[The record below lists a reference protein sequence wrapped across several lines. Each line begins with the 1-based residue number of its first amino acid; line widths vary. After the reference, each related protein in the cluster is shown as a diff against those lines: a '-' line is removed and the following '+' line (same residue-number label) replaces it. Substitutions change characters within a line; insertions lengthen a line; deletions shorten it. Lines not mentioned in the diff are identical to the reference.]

1 MLRHLASSLYAGALA
16 LLLLAFTVQ
25 PAHAQ
30 PPAVLDQ
37 PAQNPMAGGP
47 LAADLAPATVEQQ
60 DATTSIYW
68 GAWIAGSQY
77 GHQNAPWD
85 TGAIDHFE
93 ANAGKRISIL
103 HWGQAWQRCS
113 PTCVYQEFREQKP
126 QYDAMWQRGII
137 PLVDW
142 ASWNSSV
149 QPQYNQPAFSL
160 GRIIAGDHDAYI
172 RRWAREA
179 KAWGHPFFLRF
190 NWEMNGNWFPW
201 SETRNGNSSGQYVSS
216 WRHVREIFRAEG
228 VTNVSWV
235 WCPNVIDPIS
245 TVSLSHYYPG
255 RKYVDWMCI
264 DGYNWGTNPVKPD
277 RWKSFS
283 ELFNPT
289 YTKLIQISSKPIM
302 IGETASTEYGGS
314 KAAWITDMLTV
325 ALPQKFPRI
334 GALVWF
340 NWNADGMDW
349 VIETS
354 STAQAAFAKGI
365 ASSYY
370 RPGQFSAAGAAED
383 LLLNRH
389 LFVCPDDECL
399 YLPAIATQ

>member
-1 MLRHLASSLYAGALA
+1 MLRHLASSLHTGALA
-16 LLLLAFTVQ
+16 LLLLASAAQ
-25 PAHAQ
+25 PAFAQ
-30 PPAVLDQ
+30 VPTLFNQ
-37 PAQNPMAGGP
+37 PAQDP
-47 LAADLAPATVEQQ
+47 APAPLIAPAAVEQQ

-68 GAWIAGSQY
+68 GAWIDGSQY

-103 HWGQAWQRCS
+103 HWGQAWQRCGT
-113 PTCVYQEFREQKP
+113 TCVYQEFNEQKP

-137 PLVDW
+137 PLIDW
-142 ASWNSSV
+142 ASWNSSAS
-149 QPQYNQPAFSL
+149 PKYTQPAFSL

-172 RRWAREA
+172 HRWAQEA

-201 SETRNGNSSGQYVSS
+201 SETRNGNSSGQYVTA
-216 WRHVREIFRAEG
+216 WRHVRDIFRAEG
-228 VTNVSWV
+228 VINVSWV
-235 WCPNVIDPIS
+235 WCPNVVNSNS

-264 DGYNWGTNPVKPD
+264 DGYNWGANPIQPD

-283 ELFNPT
+283 ELFNLT
-289 YTKLIQISSKPIM
+289 YTQLIQIGSKPIM
-302 IGETASTEYGGS
+302 IGETASSELGGS

-340 NWNADGMDW
+340 NWNAGGLDW

-354 STAQAAFAKGI
+354 PSAQAAFANGI
-365 ASSYY
+365 ASPYY
-370 RPGQFSAAGAAED
+370 RTGQLSAASTTDD
-383 LLLNRH
+383 LLPNRR
-389 LFVCPDDECL
+389 LFACPDDECL
-399 YLPAIATQ
+399 YLPAVSTE